1 LFFVFFL
8 YSSRAAADAMDP
20 QLPPPRAADDPR
32 PPVDLDFFAQNG

>member
-32 PPVDLDFFAQNG
+32 PSVDLDFFAQNG